1 MEEYRNM
8 RDFMRNISDFHWEMK
23 NLYTEITKE
32 LATPNAWSRRE
43 VSFRFQM
50 WTEGINIV
58 NRIPPELSKSIATK
72 P

>member
-1 MEEYRNM
+1 M

-43 VSFRFQM
+43 VPFLISNLSF
-50 WTEGINIV
+50 NV
-58 NRIPPELSKSIATK
+58 NRLPPGPLKLIARK